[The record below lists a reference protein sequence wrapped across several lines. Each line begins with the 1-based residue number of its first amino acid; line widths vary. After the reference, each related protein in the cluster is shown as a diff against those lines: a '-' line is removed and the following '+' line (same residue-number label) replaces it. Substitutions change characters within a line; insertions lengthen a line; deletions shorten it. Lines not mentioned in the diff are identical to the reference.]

1 MSVNGD
7 NKQAKLSKHRSE
19 AMLWLHLLVLAGALV
34 LMVLISVDTFRN
46 VSFVSSSTY
55 LHAQFWICILFLAD
69 IIAEMA
75 ISPKHWHY
83 LVTHLFFMFISIPY
97 INVILWLGIPIS
109 GEAAFV
115 LRFLPMLRAA
125 YVFALVAGAL
135 SGNTI
140 ASMFKAY
147 IILLIMV
154 LYFSSMMFFVEEH
167 KVNPDVKTYWSALW
181 WAWMCMTTAGS
192 YINEYTVTGKVL
204 SVVLSGGGLI
214 LFPVFTVY
222 ITNAVSGSNNTQN
235 AQSS

>member
-1 MSVNGD
+1 MS
-7 NKQAKLSKHRSE
+7 HRRSQ
-19 AMLWLHLLVLAGALV
+19 AMLMLHLLVLSGALV

-46 VSFVSSSTY
+46 ISFVGNPTY
-55 LHAQFWICILFLAD
+55 LHAQFWICLLFVAD

-75 ISPKHWHY
+75 ISPRHWHY
-83 LVTHLFFMFISIPY
+83 LVGHLFFLFISIPY
-97 INVILWLGIPIS
+97 INILLWLGVPIS
-109 GEAAFV
+109 GETAFV

-135 SGNTI
+135 SGNSI

-147 IILLIMV
+147 ILLLVMV

-167 KVNPDVKTYWSALW
+167 TVNPNVQTYWSALW

-192 YINEYTVTGKVL
+192 YISEYTVTGKVL

-222 ITNAVSGSNNTQN
+222 ITNAVTGSKS
-235 AQSS
+235 QS